1 MRSPLNRSRQSER
14 RGIPLRALP
23 PNAVTALALCFGLTG
38 VRFAIAAAQSGDTT
52 HWMLAVAMIAGAGV
66 LDGLDGRIAR
76 LLNGQ
81 SRFGAEL
88 DSLSDVIAFGVSPAV
103 ILYLWILQTWPKF
116 GWIVALSHAVCC
128 ALRLARFNSSLDAE
142 EQPMKSAGFLT
153 GVPAPTGAGMTL
165 LPIILWLASGRD
177 ELRSLYVVAPWTLL
191 CAFLMVSSIATY
203 SWGSI
208 RLRREWRLALLVVVA
223 LVGGSLVTA
232 PWITASALMI
242 VYAVTIPFS
251 ARSYARIRR
260 QRAAARAHPGSTPA
274 AS

>member
-1 MRSPLNRSRQSER
+1 
-14 RGIPLRALP
+14 
-23 PNAVTALALCFGLTG
+23 
-38 VRFAIAAAQSGDTT
+38 
-52 HWMLAVAMIAGAGV
+52 
-66 LDGLDGRIAR
+66 
-76 LLNGQ
+76 
-81 SRFGAEL
+81 
-88 DSLSDVIAFGVSPAV
+88 
-103 ILYLWILQTWPKF
+103 
-116 GWIVALSHAVCC
+116 
-128 ALRLARFNSSLDAE
+128 
-142 EQPMKSAGFLT
+142 MKSAGFLT